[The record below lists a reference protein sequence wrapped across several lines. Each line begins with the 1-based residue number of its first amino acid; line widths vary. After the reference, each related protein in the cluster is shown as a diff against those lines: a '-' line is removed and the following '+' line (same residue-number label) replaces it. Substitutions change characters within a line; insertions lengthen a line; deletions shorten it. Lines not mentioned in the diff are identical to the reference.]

1 MSQSSSGFYF
11 MRHGETTA
19 NRDAIASGGDSDPDL
34 TELGC
39 QQVLEVAKSLE
50 RNQIKIT
57 KVVSS
62 PLRRTLHSASIVCAH
77 LGILDLVIDVTL
89 SERALGEWNG
99 LPQKEFSQY
108 LRQKLDPPKGESGE
122 RFRERVMH
130 FFTGFT
136 NEYVNWPLIIGSR
149 GVKRVMLEHAGY
161 DGSVELPNAQLL
173 RVEVANSEDFKIT
186 NIKLVDST
194 QSQLILTPRIEGR

>member
-1 MSQSSSGFYF
+1 MNHSSSGFYF

-39 QQVLEVAKSLE
+39 QQVLEVAESLE
-50 RNQIKIT
+50 RNQIEIR

-77 LGILDLVIDVTL
+77 QGISDLVIDVTL
-89 SERALGEWNG
+89 SERALGKWNG

-108 LRQKLDPPKGESGE
+108 LKLKLDPPGGESGE
-122 RFRERVMH
+122 RFRERVLH
-130 FFTGFT
+130 FFTEFT
-136 NEYVNWPLIIGSR
+136 DEFENWPLIIGSR

-161 DGSVELPNAQLL
+161 DGTVELPNAQLL
-173 RVEVANSEDFKIT
+173 RVEVANSEDFEIT
-186 NIKLVDST
+186 SIELADST
-194 QSQLILTPRIEGR
+194 QSQLELTPQVESR